1 MTQWPYDHFP
11 TGGDEGGIPPIDD
24 ELRIHLDAVLGTV
37 PESRIGSGE
46 LGFGKLLALVDR
58 LAAAER
64 TEFAADGRPSLRSA
78 VAEAIAG
85 NRKLAEATAEELR
98 TLAGSLQATTP
109 SDAADGGEL
118 TQRVLDAERTL
129 LAELTRELTEL
140 AHRQLDGTD
149 SFNIVLFGRTGTG
162 KSSLMEAL
170 RHGDGHAISPGDSDW
185 TTTVDPVSWA
195 HCRLVDTPGIEG
207 WGRTMSRRDLEEQA
221 REELVTADIVIL
233 CFDTQNQK
241 AGEFRK
247 VAAWIAEYRKPVVA
261 VLNVRPPNWRFPTRV
276 PRRAVR
282 QRSSQT
288 VAEHAT
294 HIREGLTRDRPDR
307 HADHRAQQPAS
318 GLRPGP
324 QAILGARRSSWRPC
338 WPIARRASTSS

>member
-1 MTQWPYDHFP
+1 
-11 TGGDEGGIPPIDD
+11 
-24 ELRIHLDAVLGTV
+24 
-37 PESRIGSGE
+37 
-46 LGFGKLLALVDR
+46 
-58 LAAAER
+58 
-64 TEFAADGRPSLRSA
+64 
-78 VAEAIAG
+78 
-85 NRKLAEATAEELR
+85 
-98 TLAGSLQATTP
+98 
-109 SDAADGGEL
+109 
-118 TQRVLDAERTL
+118 
-129 LAELTRELTEL
+129 
-140 AHRQLDGTD
+140 
-149 SFNIVLFGRTGTG
+149 
-162 KSSLMEAL
+162 MEAL

-338 WPIARRASTSS
+338 WPIAREGIDELLKWSNLPLLERLLVTAVEDGAAQLRRGVLLNQLVRTLDRMRTERIPRPRPRQRPPPSRPRPV